1 MKRLFLILFVVTA
14 ITDLVAVTFNLA
26 TVNFIAKPLII
37 PALAVYY
44 LSARQQRSSLFLM
57 ALFFCW
63 LGDVLLMF
71 AGELYFMAGLV
82 AFLTGHMLYILC
94 YRKFKMAGSGLNGP
108 QRVRYAFPIA
118 LAGTGLV
125 TVLYPHLGSL
135 QIPVM
140 VYALVITVMA
150 LQALFRYGHTSKS
163 SFILVLCGA
172 ISFMISDS
180 LLAVNKF
187 MHALPLSGLAI
198 MLTYILAQY
207 LIVEGVLKHDVG
219 MNTNTGKL

>member
-1 MKRLFLILFVVTA
+1 MKKLSLIFFVAIA
-14 ITDLVAVTFNLA
+14 ITDLVAVTFNMA
-26 TVNFIAKPLII
+26 IVNFIAKPLLI
-37 PALAVYY
+37 PALVVYY
-44 LSARQQRSSLFLM
+44 LNATQHKSFLFLA

-71 AGELYFMAGLV
+71 PGELYFMAGLG

-94 YRKFKMAGSGLNGP
+94 YRKFRMEGSGLNGP
-108 QRVRYAFPIA
+108 QRVRYALPIV

-125 TVLYPHLGSL
+125 TILFPHLGSL

-150 LQALFRYGHTSKS
+150 LQALFRYGHTGKL
-163 SFILVLCGA
+163 SFVLVFCGA

-180 LLAVNKF
+180 LLAINKF
-187 MHALPLSGLAI
+187 MHPLPLSGLAI

-207 LIVEGVLKHDVG
+207 LIVEGVLKHE
-219 MNTNTGKL
+219 MRK